1 MGTGKPKEQRA
12 GLVNVLCTVCKKK
25 VWRFRSQMR
34 AIRKG
39 VTCSKHCRGVL
50 RARELMKHSH
60 KGRAAWS
67 LEAKA
72 RFSVRMSGASNPA
85 WKGGVTIFR
94 KHGNYAGVR
103 YVRCPKEF
111 LSMARKDGYV
121 MEHRLFVA
129 MAIGRCLM
137 RVEIVHH
144 GNRDPADNRLGN
156 LMLFATNRDHKLFEH
171 RGSPEPIW
179 RGSSPS
185 ILKVSFGA

>member
-1 MGTGKPKEQRA
+1 
-12 GLVNVLCTVCKKK
+12 
-25 VWRFRSQMR
+25 
-34 AIRKG
+34 
-39 VTCSKHCRGVL
+39 
-50 RARELMKHSH
+50 
-60 KGRAAWS
+60 
-67 LEAKA
+67 
-72 RFSVRMSGASNPA
+72 
-85 WKGGVTIFR
+85 
-94 KHGNYAGVR
+94 
-103 YVRCPKEF
+103 
-111 LSMARKDGYV
+111 MARKDGYV